1 MTSRRARFIVALGSL
16 LLLFSPSWAA
26 AHPGHV
32 EGFDGGLLHP
42 LIGLDHLLAMVA
54 VGILAARVGGR
65 GLWLVPGAFLGA
77 MLLGGLAAAAG
88 LALPGVEIGI
98 ITSVVVLGLLIVM
111 GRPMALSRCI
121 AIVALFAFFHG
132 HAHTTEMAASG
143 SLVPFAAGF
152 LLSTAVLHVTGALGA
167 TALRRAWRAEAVR
180 FIGAAI
186 AACGVL
192 IIAGLI

>member
-1 MTSRRARFIVALGSL
+1 MTNRRAGCLVALGSL
-16 LLLFSPSWAA
+16 LLLLAPSWAV

-42 LIGLDHLLAMVA
+42 LMGLDHLLAMIA

-65 GLWLVPGAFLGA
+65 GLSLVPGAFLGA

-88 LALPGVEIGI
+88 LALPGVEVGI
-98 ITSVVVLGLLIVM
+98 VASVVVLGVLIVM
-111 GRPMALSRCI
+111 RRPANLAWCM

-132 HAHTTEMAASG
+132 HAHATEMAASG

-152 LLSTAVLHVTGALGA
+152 LLSTAVLNSAGVLGA
-167 TALRRAWRAEAVR
+167 IALQKAWRVEAVR
-180 FIGAAI
+180 FIGVAI

-192 IIAGLI
+192 IIVGLI

>member
-1 MTSRRARFIVALGSL
+1 MTNRRAGFLVVLGSL
-16 LLLFSPSWAA
+16 LLLFAPRWAA
-26 AHPGHV
+26 AHPGHS

-42 LIGLDHLLAMVA
+42 LMGLDHLLAMVA

-88 LALPGVEIGI
+88 LALPGVEVGI
-98 ITSVVVLGLLIVM
+98 VASVIVLGMLIVM
-111 GRPMALSRCI
+111 RHSATWGWCV
-121 AIVALFAFFHG
+121 AIVAPFAFFHG

-152 LLSTAVLHVTGALGA
+152 LLGTAVLHFAGALGA
-167 TALRRAWRAEAVR
+167 IALQKAWRAEAVR
-180 FIGAAI
+180 FIGAVI
-186 AACGVL
+186 AAYGVL